1 MEQAEE
7 QEWMLQQ
14 NRLQRRVSRAL
25 SLSSSNDGE
34 TDGSQ
39 PQATRLRHSHRLSLA
54 DLSGIDSIDI
64 GSALEKNDVSS
75 PDRSSLLMSRGKD
88 LSDKIQRRKSHA
100 SVLADNGTSVVR
112 GAPPISRRHS
122 IAVQLTGVDAS
133 RDHLPTTISP
143 GLTSMGGSGHS
154 SSTQEASAQ
163 ARQPAG
169 LVSSSGA
176 DLRARQSIESLLESI
191 DTGGLELTREMN
203 ELAALRNKDARATKD
218 GVDLSSLYAFRCI
231 HGGKYGTLFV
241 TPEKLVFRR
250 SRIMGGRR
258 SSVSSYQLS
267 SVVAIRK
274 AAGHF
279 RKSHGVQMLLR
290 DGGSL
295 SFYGLSSRDDVFGF
309 LLVRCG
315 NSHVY

>member
-1 MEQAEE
+1 
-7 QEWMLQQ
+7 
-14 NRLQRRVSRAL
+14 
-25 SLSSSNDGE
+25 
-34 TDGSQ
+34 
-39 PQATRLRHSHRLSLA
+39 
-54 DLSGIDSIDI
+54 
-64 GSALEKNDVSS
+64 
-75 PDRSSLLMSRGKD
+75 
-88 LSDKIQRRKSHA
+88 
-100 SVLADNGTSVVR
+100 
-112 GAPPISRRHS
+112 
-122 IAVQLTGVDAS
+122 
-133 RDHLPTTISP
+133 
-143 GLTSMGGSGHS
+143 MGGSGHS

-176 DLRARQSIESLLESI
+176 DLRARQSIESLLKSM
-191 DTGGLELTREMN
+191 DFGGLELTHEMN
-203 ELAALRNKDARATKD
+203 ELVAQRNKDARATKD

-231 HGGKYGTLFV
+231 HRGKYGTLFV

-258 SSVSSYQLS
+258 STVSSYQLS

-274 AAGHF
+274 TARHF

-315 NSHVY
+315 NSHVF